1 MQKYL
6 PIIIVVVVA
15 AAGAG
20 VFLLRG
26 GGGAKGELQILEVS
40 GPTEEVPEGG
50 SWGIY
55 VKASASSP
63 GTYTLKISFAGE
75 TVEQEVTFEEAGENT
90 FYIGLPG
97 RTVGSYSYSLGGF
110 EKTVTFRPLRPA
122 QFEIVSLSVSDENV
136 STNKSVVVRATVR
149 NTGEQENS
157 YSGTIQAG
165 TVTKPI
171 GPKTIKPGTQEELS
185 TTLTSA
191 NLQSILGTNSTA
203 TVTVRLE
210 NKETSLT
217 LRQPVS
223 PTPAYLSIQAPKKA
237 YPDQQVTITLLVKN
251 AGDLRGDLTFQV
263 QVGGEPNPRTRTIT
277 LDGGQ
282 ENEWELSVNAP
293 SSGALTI
300 TAGSLSASI
309 EVVQPPAVRVE
320 SLDVP
325 VTAVSGD
332 KIKVRVLLRN
342 TSASSWTGQLDVY
355 VSGPEE
361 KSDKTP
367 QVTVGSYQTA
377 PVTKEFT
384 LTKNGIYTVSVED
397 KSATVRVLR
406 PTETNTPGDASV
418 YWTDYYYEIPI
429 ISYKVPKQ
437 YYSATVYRG
446 VEDYRGYRCMKW
458 QTMDVQNPEA
468 YYEYFYMFITPD
480 EKESRQ
486 VGTVHYETT
495 QSTIVSF
502 DPPAKNWTW
511 PASSFTGDWSDY
523 SMVIKTKYGGQEYT
537 LEISG
542 KARFRVEQKGTQ
554 TYRTKWGTDEEVEV
568 VVVYTD
574 LQNATIK
581 VAGVTGT
588 ASGTLK
594 LTRYMGKGGSLREEA
609 DSKID
614 FTVGVSSSMII
625 KYTSDMLC
633 YRNHWTGTGG
643 DPNYYRYLPS

>member
-6 PIIIVVVVA
+6 PLIIVVIA
-15 AAGAG
+15 AVAGAG

-26 GGGAKGELQILEVS
+26 RGARGELQILEVS

-55 VKASASSP
+55 VRASAPAP
-63 GTYTLKISFAGE
+63 GTYTLRISFEGE
-75 TVEQEVTFEEAGENT
+75 ILEQEVTFEEAGENT

-97 RTVGSYSYSLGGF
+97 RAVGSYTYSLGGF
-110 EKTVTFRPLRPA
+110 ESTVTFRPLRPA
-122 QFEIVSLSVSDENV
+122 QFEVVSLSVSEENV
-136 STNKSVVVRATVR
+136 PTNKSVVVRATVR
-149 NTGEQENS
+149 NTGEREGS
-157 YSGTIQAG
+157 YRGTIQAG
-165 TVTKPI
+165 TVTKSI

-185 TTLTSA
+185 TTLTSSD
-191 NLQSILGTNSTA
+191 LQSILGTNSTA
-203 TVTVRLE
+203 TVGVRLE
-210 NKETSLT
+210 NKETSLI
-217 LRQPVS
+217 LRQPAP

-251 AGDLRGDLTFQV
+251 AGDVRGELSFQA
-263 QVGGEPNPRTRTIT
+263 QVGGEESPRTRTIT

-282 ENEWELSVNAP
+282 ENVWELRVNAP
-293 SSGALTI
+293 SSGALTVA
-300 TAGSLSASI
+300 AGGLSASI

-332 KIKVRVLLRN
+332 RIKVRILLKN
-342 TSASSWTGQLDVY
+342 TSTSSWTGQLDVY

-367 QVTVGSYQTA
+367 QVTVGPGQTA

-384 LTKNGIYTVSVED
+384 LTTKGIYTVSVED

-406 PTETNTPGDASV
+406 PTEVNTPGDASV

-429 ISYKVPKQ
+429 INYKVTKK

-446 VEDYRGYRCMKW
+446 LEDYRGYRCMKW
-458 QTMDVQNPEA
+458 QTLDVQNPEA
-468 YYEYFYMFITPD
+468 YYEYFYQLITPD
-480 EKESRQ
+480 EKESKQ
-486 VGTVHYETT
+486 VGTVHYEPT
-495 QSTIVSF
+495 QSTIISF

-511 PASSFTGDWSDY
+511 PATSFTGDWSNY
-523 SMVIKTKYGGQEYT
+523 SMIIKTKYGGQEYT
-537 LEISG
+537 LEIQG
-542 KARFRVEQKGTQ
+542 RARFRVERKGTQ

-568 VVVYTD
+568 VEVYTEIAD
-574 LQNATIK
+574 ATIK
-581 VAGVTGT
+581 VAGLSGT

-594 LTRYMGKGGSLREEA
+594 LTRYMGRGGSLREEA
-609 DSKID
+609 ESKID
-614 FTVGVSSSMII
+614 FTVGVTSSMII

-633 YRNHWTGTGG
+633 YRNHWLGYGG
-643 DPNYYRYLPS
+643 DPNYYKYLPT